1 MNTTPITVVLANR
14 PRLFR
19 ELLQHALNTV
29 SSRFRVVEA
38 VDAMPSPALLGEADW
53 VVVDEESSSD
63 VASLTAAHP
72 HLNILALE
80 RRGSRARIL
89 AANAPSGWE
98 SLAEV
103 PTLSTLF
110 DLLSNVPARQTR

>member
-19 ELLQHALNTV
+19 ELLRHALNTA

-38 VDAMPSPALLGEADW
+38 ANAMPSPALLGEADW
-53 VVVDEESSSD
+53 VVVDEESSSEITQ
-63 VASLTAAHP
+63 LTAAHP

-80 RRGSRARIL
+80 SRGSRAHVL
-89 AANAPSGWE
+89 AANAPSGWH
-98 SLAEV
+98 SLTEV